1 MDFATIDVVRDGQGA
16 VRITL
21 NRPDR
26 LNAFNDAMLRELDEC
41 ARALNDDPTVR
52 TVTLAGAG
60 GNFCAGRD
68 TAELSDVG
76 RRDSGRPIPASGG
89 HESSMFRALEMPTIA
104 LLDGAVVGGGL
115 GFALQCDLRIATD
128 RVKLYDGHLRNG
140 MAPSVAAWYLPR
152 LTGIGAALR
161 FCAHDRPVPVEE
173 LTALGL
179 VDAHRPAG
187 PAGSRARPAR
197 RAFPRRRSAPSA
209 AHQGAAAGSAERG
222 IRRHDEAGRSR
233 PRVGAAGEDVVTDWD
248 AFFEPRVVAVVGA
261 SGDPRRIGGRLVRY
275 SLESGFAGR
284 IIPVNPNRAEVFGL
298 PTKASLADVDEA
310 PDWVVVALPRDRV
323 AAAVEEAG
331 RLGARNVSVVAAGFA
346 ETDDAGRDLQRSI
359 AEIAGRYGMRLLGP
373 NSNGFMNVAS
383 GAYFAFT
390 PVIDSAR
397 PSPGDFAIVTQS
409 AAIGTYL
416 VNWCR
421 RIGLGV
427 RHWFHTGN
435 EADVTAL
442 EVVRVLAERGQVRAV
457 ALSFETLRDMEDLH
471 DTLRTL
477 AQAGIATAVL
487 QAGTSTIGRLA
498 SQAHTAALIGAENDL
513 LGDLVASAGGY
524 PAASVAGLVNFVQVA
539 VDHPRLTAAP
549 RLGFVSTSGGVGVLM
564 ADAAEASGIAMP
576 TLSGPTQARIRAVAP
591 FSHPANPVDTTAQVI
606 NEPEAF
612 PRILSECVDSGE
624 VDLLGVFIAHGLA
637 GPEDRTLRH
646 LAELARARPDASFA
660 GLGILSEEAA
670 AALRAAGVSVFSEPI
685 DLTVALR
692 ASVDAAA
699 ARATF
704 ARRDAVARR
713 SRDADVRTR
722 RSCSTR
728 LHGKRLLRG
737 RGRHRGRRWHRL
749 RRRGGRDAREGVR
762 LPGRAQAGQPRLPHK
777 AARGGVHLDLW
788 TDDAVRAAYADLDA
802 LGRRE
807 TPERYTVLVE
817 RQLTGTE
824 LFVAR
829 VRHPRLGV
837 LVGIGP
843 GGGDVESAGAVR
855 WQWGPVGVAEV
866 RGAAGVRLG
875 EAHAAAVAALVG
887 AMATVG
893 ASTVEA
899 NPVFLTGDGAAVVA
913 DALIEIDPGG
923 PR

>member
-1 MDFATIDVVRDGQGA
+1 M
-16 VRITL
+16 
-21 NRPDR
+21 
-26 LNAFNDAMLRELDEC
+26 
-41 ARALNDDPTVR
+41 
-52 TVTLAGAG
+52 
-60 GNFCAGRD
+60 
-68 TAELSDVG
+68 
-76 RRDSGRPIPASGG
+76 
-89 HESSMFRALEMPTIA
+89 
-104 LLDGAVVGGGL
+104 
-115 GFALQCDLRIATD
+115 
-128 RVKLYDGHLRNG
+128 
-140 MAPSVAAWYLPR
+140 
-152 LTGIGAALR
+152 
-161 FCAHDRPVPVEE
+161 
-173 LTALGL
+173 
-179 VDAHRPAG
+179 
-187 PAGSRARPAR
+187 
-197 RAFPRRRSAPSA
+197 
-209 AHQGAAAGSAERG
+209 
-222 IRRHDEAGRSR
+222 
-233 PRVGAAGEDVVTDWD
+233 TDWD

-323 AAAVEEAG
+323 ADAVEEAG

-704 ARRDAVARR
+704 ARRDAVAAAEVVG
-713 SRDADVRTR
+713 SPVLLDEVA
-722 RSCSTR
+722 
-728 LHGKRLLRG
+728 GKRLLRAAG
-737 RGRHRGRRWHRL
+737 ATVVAGDTAS
-749 RRRGGRDAREGVR
+749 DAEAAVTLAKEYGFPVV
-762 LPGRAQAGQPRLPHK
+762 LKLVSPAMPHK

-843 GGGDVESAGAVR
+843 GGGDVESAARCGGSGARSAWPRCAARPGSGSAKRMPRPSPRSSAR
-855 WQWGPVGVAEV
+855 WRPSKRPQWKPI
-866 RGAAGVRLG
+866 RCSSP
-875 EAHAAAVAALVG
+875 
-887 AMATVG
+887 AT
-893 ASTVEA
+893 ARRSSPT
-899 NPVFLTGDGAAVVA
+899 P
-913 DALIEIDPGG
+913 
-923 PR
+923 